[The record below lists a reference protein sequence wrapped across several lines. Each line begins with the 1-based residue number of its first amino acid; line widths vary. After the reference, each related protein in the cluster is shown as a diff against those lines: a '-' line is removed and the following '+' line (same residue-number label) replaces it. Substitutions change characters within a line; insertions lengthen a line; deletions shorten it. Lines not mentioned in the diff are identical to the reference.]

1 MAATLAMLSMSKF
14 LVRVCPPSL
23 RVLWQLPLQPDT
35 NAPPRLAMACLGQ
48 PCLAKPP
55 VATLGPRS
63 AFYFRVPRSSQL
75 ASLGLKIKLAR
86 ACKFPWGVT

>member
-14 LVRVCPPSL
+14 LVLVCLPSL
-23 RVLWQLPLQPDT
+23 RGQLPLQPDT

-48 PCLAKPP
+48 PCLAKPL

-86 ACKFPWGVT
+86 ACKFLWGVT